1 VVFESAS
8 LEATLAAL
16 DSGLGVSALLQE
28 TVRNSRISEVKY
40 ARLPVLPE
48 ARFRFFR
55 SGTVPTR
62 AGTLM
67 ETALATSLQT
77 ATRNRVAHS
86 SEAQG
91 WLSDDNSL
99 RTAKSSHELGR
110 APL

>member
-1 VVFESAS
+1 MVFESAS
-8 LEATLAAL
+8 LDATLAAL

-28 TVRNSRISEVKY
+28 TVRNSRISEAKY

-48 ARFRFFR
+48 ARFGLFR

-99 RTAKSSHELGR
+99 RTAKGSHGLGR